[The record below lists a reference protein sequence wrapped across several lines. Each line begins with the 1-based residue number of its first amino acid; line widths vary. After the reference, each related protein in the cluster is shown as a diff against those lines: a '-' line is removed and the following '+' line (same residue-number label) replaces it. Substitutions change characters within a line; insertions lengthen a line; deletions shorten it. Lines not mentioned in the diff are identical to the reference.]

1 MFSKCWQ
8 KQLSTRKGP
17 PRDGRPRC
25 WGENAVSD
33 RQNVRE
39 FTAARTARET
49 SQGCHCQQSEIQ
61 REAMVCKQNK
71 YEIRTRKLDSLR
83 RTQSE
88 KTGHACRRQHTGL
101 TAALHP
107 ATGRKHTHVRAP
119 HKHAHTRTA
128 ERAVLQ
134 MEKREHTA
142 EQKNGDI
149 KREAI
154 DAQTR
159 PLRSLRRTR

>member
-1 MFSKCWQ
+1 MGLCGLTMFSKCWK
-8 KQLSTRKGP
+8 KQLSTQKGP
-17 PRDGRPRC
+17 PQDGRPRC

-39 FTAARTARET
+39 FIAARTARET

-71 YEIRTRKLDSLR
+71 YEIKTRKLDSLR

-88 KTGHACRRQHTGL
+88 KIRHACRGQHTRL
-101 TAALHP
+101 TVALHP

-119 HKHAHTRTA
+119 HKHTHMRTA
-128 ERAVLQ
+128 RESSSTDER
-134 MEKREHTA
+134 EKRTH
-142 EQKNGDI
+142 
-149 KREAI
+149 
-154 DAQTR
+154 
-159 PLRSLRRTR
+159 S